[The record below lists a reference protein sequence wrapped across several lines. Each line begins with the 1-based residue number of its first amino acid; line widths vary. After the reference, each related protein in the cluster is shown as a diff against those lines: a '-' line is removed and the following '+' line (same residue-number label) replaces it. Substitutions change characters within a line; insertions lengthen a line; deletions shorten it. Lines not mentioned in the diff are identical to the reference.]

1 MKSTDCISLTD
12 LNKKKIEIKLN
23 QEWKKNQILN
33 WNSCIRLFEVN
44 EKKKK
49 TKLKTTLTEFFE
61 TVVMLQEPFRSAKQL
76 THKEYGLSFLLHC
89 ALSCNLPF
97 LCVCVWMYA
106 IIVVSGCLCEYVSHT
121 TIARRSVNHRALL
134 HGWKI
139 NCIEHIAHVVL
150 SLIHICIRISVS
162 SFFFL
167 QFWKK

>member
-1 MKSTDCISLTD
+1 M
-12 LNKKKIEIKLN
+12 
-23 QEWKKNQILN
+23 N

-44 EKKKK
+44 EKKKNK
-49 TKLKTTLTEFFE
+49 AQDYIDRVLRNGCDVARTLSQCETTNTQRIRSLFFTTLCIELQSSFF
-61 TVVMLQEPFRSAKQL
+61 V
-76 THKEYGLSFLLHC
+76 
-89 ALSCNLPF
+89 
-97 LCVCVWMYA
+97 CVCVWMYA

-162 SFFFL
+162 SFFFSS
-167 QFWKK
+167 FEKNKCTVAEFIE